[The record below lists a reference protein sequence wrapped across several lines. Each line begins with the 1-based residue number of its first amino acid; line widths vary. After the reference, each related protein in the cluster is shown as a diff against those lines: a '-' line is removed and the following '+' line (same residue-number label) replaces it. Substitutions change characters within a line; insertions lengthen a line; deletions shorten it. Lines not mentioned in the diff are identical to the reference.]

1 MLYAVVF
8 AAHAHASK
16 TSSKVVLRCVLWCM
30 YEISLNASM
39 HSKVDT
45 CTCRWNSSA
54 LATGISMSIMLRV
67 MSALMGV
74 ALASLVAKQFNA

>member
-1 MLYAVVF
+1 MLFAVMFIANV
-8 AAHAHASK
+8 HTNK
-16 TSSKVVLRCVLWCM
+16 TWSVVDRCVLLVYVWELGPCKH
-30 YEISLNASM
+30 AQQ
-39 HSKVDT
+39 VDT